1 LDTDSIIQLI
11 VTFILLLLSAFFS
24 SAETALTRANKVKLL
39 TLSQDGNKKAARVLK
54 ILDEYGRMLSAILIG
69 NNVVNL
75 TASSLA
81 TVFATRININVGIAT
96 AVLTA
101 TVLIFCEIIPKNLS
115 SAKAEK
121 MAMSSSGMVYV
132 LMKVLTPVIF
142 VVDLISR
149 AFMRLIGIDPN
160 AHIAMTEGEL
170 RNYVDAS
177 HEDGVIESEEKEMII
192 NVFEFGDS
200 VAKDVMIPRA
210 DMVTAEKTASLEDI
224 LKLFKE
230 YTYTRIPIFE
240 DDNDNIVGVV
250 NVKDILLLEKLE
262 DYNTEKMMRPGYF
275 TVEFKKT
282 DDLLKEMREE
292 SVAMALVLNEY
303 GSCVGMVTLEDLL
316 EEIVGEIRDEYDG
329 DEENLIQKMQ
339 EDTYLIEGSMKLDD
353 INDEL
358 GTVLHSEDYDS
369 IGGLVIEYLEDR
381 LPEDGETITTKEGY
395 MLRVSGISQN
405 RILKVILK
413 DRPGESE
420 DSENEGLK

>member
-1 LDTDSIIQLI
+1 MDTESIIQLI
-11 VTFILLLLSAFFS
+11 VTFVLLILSAFFS
-24 SAETALTRANKVKLL
+24 AAETALTRVNKVKLL
-39 TLSQDGNKKAARVLK
+39 TLSQDGNKRASRVLK
-54 ILDEYGRMLSAILIG
+54 ILDEYGQMLSAILIG

-96 AVLTA
+96 AVLTV

-121 MAMSSSGMVYV
+121 MAMASAGIIYV

-142 VVDLISR
+142 LVDIISK
-149 AFMRLIGIDPN
+149 AFMKLFRIDPN
-160 AHIAMTEGEL
+160 AHSVMTEDEL
-170 RNYVDAS
+170 RNYVDVS

-192 NVFEFGDS
+192 NVFDFGES

-210 DMVTAEKTASLEDI
+210 DMVTAEKSASLEDI

-230 YTYTRIPIFE
+230 NTYTRIPIYE
-240 DDNDNIVGVV
+240 DDSDNIVGVV
-250 NVKDILLLEKLE
+250 NVKDILLLENLE
-262 DYNTEKMMRPGYF
+262 DYSTEKIMRPGFF

-282 DDLLKEMREE
+282 DDLLKQMRKE
-292 SVAMALVLNEY
+292 SVGMALVLNEY

-316 EEIVGEIRDEYDG
+316 EEIVGEIRDEYDK

-339 EDTYLIEGSMKLDD
+339 ENTYLIEGGMKLDD

-358 GTVLHSEDYDS
+358 GTELHSEDYDS

-381 LPEDGETITTKEGY
+381 LPEDGEVITTKEGY
-395 MLRVSGISQN
+395 TLRVSGISQN
-405 RILKVILK
+405 RILKVILTIN
-413 DRPGESE
+413 DEPEECG
-420 DSENEGLK
+420 NEE

>member
-1 LDTDSIIQLI
+1 MDTDSIIQLI

-132 LMKVLTPVIF
+132 LMKLLTPVIF

-230 YTYTRIPIFE
+230 YTYTRIPIYE

-420 DSENEGLK
+420 DSENEGSK